1 MIRCPSMRVPAT
13 LLACA
18 VLAATACES
27 PYRDRGI
34 LDKDVAV
41 FIHGFYNATS
51 LPRLPATLALSIDGP
66 ELLDIKPPQIAAVG
80 GGALWTINS
89 RLVLWGQASGGVTQ
103 YSPSV
108 ITNFG
113 FAIAF

>member
-1 MIRCPSMRVPAT
+1 M
-13 LLACA
+13 
-18 VLAATACES
+18 
-27 PYRDRGI
+27 
-34 LDKDVAV
+34 
-41 FIHGFYNATS
+41 
-51 LPRLPATLALSIDGP
+51 DGP

-80 GGALWTINS
+80 AGALWTINS